1 MPITWCFP
9 RIRCRLRSHSLYCD
23 VDRDV
28 TPRNNFQNQLRAV
41 AHLHRK
47 GSGGIR
53 TALALTRA
61 MDSAISATFR
71 SFAHPAKSSVAIVCL
86 GGFGRK
92 ELCFASDT
100 DIMFL
105 IPQTNA
111 PEMGFAVQKLL
122 HRLLDIGLDI
132 GHSVRTVEDCLALRE
147 TDVESWVSLLESRF
161 LCGDK
166 ALFSRLRLG
175 LQAQIDKGDRAGL
188 VRELVARME
197 LRHQKYGQS
206 TKLLEPNIKNS
217 AGGLR
222 DLHTVLWLGL
232 GSGAV
237 KLFGGLKP
245 GVTAFTR
252 LLTVP
257 FIRRHVPAGQIRE
270 LGKAFDQLLRSR
282 NAMHLESKGLHD
294 SLEFAFQRQVADA
307 LKFKSTPNRSSV
319 ERFMQEYYV
328 ASRRVFLFSRR
339 IAGVLQ
345 RQFITPHPQETTL
358 LDKSF
363 MIKGGRVAPR
373 SRTAITNTAVLQ
385 ALLHSARHRA
395 PFSEDLEDI
404 IAKQY
409 RHCTKLSAKNE
420 AILFREFLNLPE
432 GVGRGLH
439 ALSELGIFE
448 RWLPEWKPMVAFFQ
462 HNQYHYYTADEHTLR
477 VVAIA
482 ETLADEST
490 SLGEVFR
497 GLRRRDVLYLACLLH
512 DIAKPERVGDHEIT
526 GAAVADRVLRRLRYH
541 DIVEDV
547 SFLVRNHLLMEH
559 VAFRRNLSDP
569 QTIIDFCS
577 RIPRPDL
584 LDYLYVLTYADL
596 SAVNKT
602 VWTDW
607 KGMLLFELYRKSKEV
622 LNKSLSEQQIRQ
634 AAGARHAKAVQEL
647 VQTLAGVLPE
657 ESSSGHL
664 QAVDNAA
671 YLAAFNTEEIAEHIR
686 RIERNEPVA
695 ALFIHQ
701 DSMTE
706 VTIIARDRRFALSR
720 FCGVLSANDANI
732 LDAHIFTRNDGV
744 IIDKFR
750 VTDFLQHKGLSESQ
764 CAKIRQELSDVI
776 AGSTDIEHLLERHR
790 MKWKRL
796 AKPVNPNA
804 RIGVEFEDHPVYSII
819 DVFAPDRLG
828 FLYKITETMSRL
840 DLDIA
845 SAKIATRADGIVD
858 SFYVRDRDGRKI
870 ESGDRRETVRKALLQ
885 TITETIE
892 SELTP
897 VTA

>member
-1 MPITWCFP
+1 M
-9 RIRCRLRSHSLYCD
+9 
-23 VDRDV
+23 DRDV
-28 TPRNNFQNQLRAV
+28 TPRNIFQNQLQAA

-47 GSGGIR
+47 GAGGIR
-53 TALALTRA
+53 TALTLTRA
-61 MDSAISATFR
+61 MDSAIISTFR
-71 SFAHPAKSSVAIVCL
+71 SFGHPAKSSFAIVCL

-105 IPQTNA
+105 IPKSTL
-111 PEMGFAVQKLL
+111 PEVGFAVRKLL
-122 HRLLDIGLDI
+122 HNLLDIGLDI
-132 GHSVRTVEDCLALRE
+132 GHSVRTVEDCLGLRE

-166 ALFSRLRLG
+166 ALFAGLRSSLRS
-175 LQAQIDKGDRAGL
+175 QIDKGDRPGFVRDLAG
-188 VRELVARME
+188 RME
-197 LRHQKYGQS
+197 VRHRKYGQS

-222 DLHTVLWLGL
+222 DLHTVLWLAL

-237 KLFGGLKP
+237 KLFTGLKK
-245 GVTAFTR
+245 GETAFTR
-252 LLTVP
+252 FLSAP
-257 FIRRHVPAGQIRE
+257 FIRRHVPAGHLRDLQT
-270 LGKAFDQLLRSR
+270 AFEQLLRTR

-307 LKFKSTPNRSSV
+307 LKFRSTPNRSSV

-328 ASRRVFLFSRR
+328 ASRRIFMFSRR
-339 IAGVLQ
+339 IAGVLL
-345 RQFITPHPQETTL
+345 RQFHPPASQETTR
-358 LDKSF
+358 LDESF
-363 MIKGGRVAPR
+363 VIRSGRIAPQ
-373 SRTAITNTAVLQ
+373 SKPALTNTTVLQ
-385 ALLHSARHRA
+385 ALLYSAQHQA
-395 PFSEDLEDI
+395 PFSEELEDL

-409 RHCTKLSAKNE
+409 RRCTRLSAKSE
-420 AILFREFLNLPE
+420 AGLFREFLNLPE

-439 ALSELGIFE
+439 ILSEMGIFE
-448 RWLPEWKPMVAFFQ
+448 RWIPEWKPLVAFFQ

-477 VVAIA
+477 VVETA
-482 ETLADEST
+482 EALAGQSS

-497 GLRRRDVLYLACLLH
+497 GLARRDVLYLACLLH

-526 GAAVADRVLRRLRYH
+526 GASIAEKVLRRLRFN
-541 DIVEDV
+541 DIVDDV
-547 SFLVRNHLLMEH
+547 SFLVRNHLLMEQ

-569 QTIIDFCS
+569 QTIIDFCA
-577 RIPRPDL
+577 RIPRPYL

-622 LNKSLSEQQIRQ
+622 LNKSLSQEQV
-634 AAGARHAKAVQEL
+634 RHAAETSHVRAVQEL

-664 QAVDNAA
+664 EAVDNAG
-671 YLAAFNTEEIAEHIR
+671 YLAAFNAEEIAEHIR
-686 RIERNEPVA
+686 RIGRNEPVA
-695 ALFIHQ
+695 ALFAHQ

-750 VTDFLQHKGLSESQ
+750 VTDFLQHKRLTESQ
-764 CAKIRQELSDVI
+764 CAKIRQELADVI

-796 AKPVNPNA
+796 AKPMNPNA
-804 RIGVEFEDHPVYSII
+804 RIGVEFEDHPLYSII

-828 FLYKITETMSRL
+828 FLYKITGAISQL
-840 DLDIA
+840 NLDIA

-858 SFYVRDRDGRKI
+858 SFYVRDRDGQRI
-870 ESGDRRETVRKALLQ
+870 EDPNRRDAVRQALLQ
-885 TITETIE
+885 TIVEIIE

-897 VTA
+897 VTT

>member
-1 MPITWCFP
+1 
-9 RIRCRLRSHSLYCD
+9 

-28 TPRNNFQNQLRAV
+28 TPRNSFQNQLQAV
-41 AHLHRK
+41 ARLHSK
-47 GSGGIR
+47 GAGGIQ
-53 TALALTRA
+53 TGLALTKA
-61 MDSAISATFR
+61 MDSAITATYR
-71 SFAHPAKSSVAIVCL
+71 SLTHPAKSSFAVVCL

-105 IPQTNA
+105 IPETNT
-111 PEMGFAVQKLL
+111 PEVGFAVQKLL
-122 HRLLDIGLDI
+122 HDLLDIGLNI
-132 GHSVRTVEDCLALRE
+132 GHSVRSADDCLTLRG

-161 LCGDK
+161 LCGDMS
-166 ALFSRLRLG
+166 LFNKLRSG
-175 LQAQIDKGDRAGL
+175 LLAQIQTGDRADL
-188 VRELVARME
+188 VRDLVGRTE
-197 LRHQKYGQS
+197 LRHRKYGQS

-222 DLHTVLWLGL
+222 DLHAVLWLAL
-232 GSGAV
+232 GSGVV
-237 KLFGGLKP
+237 KLFRGLKP
-245 GVTAFTR
+245 GETAFTR

-257 FIRRHVPAGQIRE
+257 FIRRHVPAGQLKNLRQ
-270 LGKAFDQLLRSR
+270 AFDQLLRTRS
-282 NAMHLESKGLHD
+282 AMHMESKGLHD
-294 SLEFAFQRQVADA
+294 SLEFAFQRRVADA
-307 LKFKSTPNRSSV
+307 MKYKSTRNRSNV

-328 ASRRVFLFSRR
+328 ASRRVFMFSRR
-339 IAGVLQ
+339 ITGGIQ
-345 RQFITPHPQETTL
+345 RQFLAHTRQETTQ

-363 MIKGGRVAPR
+363 TIRGGQIAPR
-373 SRTAITNTAVLQ
+373 SRLTITNASVLQ
-385 ALLHSARHRA
+385 ALIHSARHRV
-395 PFSEDLEDI
+395 PISEDLEDSI
-404 IAKQY
+404 SKQY
-409 RHCTKLSAKNE
+409 RRCTMLSVKSE
-420 AILFREFLNLPE
+420 TIRFREFLNLPQ

-448 RWLPEWKPMVAFFQ
+448 RWIPEWKPMVAFFQ

-477 VVAIA
+477 VVAAA
-482 ETLADEST
+482 EALADQPN
-490 SLGEVFR
+490 SLGGVFR
-497 GLRRRDVLYLACLLH
+497 GLPRRDVLYLACILH

-526 GAAVADRVLRRLRYH
+526 GSAVARKVLKRLRFN

-577 RIPRPDL
+577 RIPRPEL

-607 KGMLLFELYRKSKEV
+607 KGMLLFELYKKSKEV
-622 LNKSLSEQQIRQ
+622 LNKSLSEEQIRQ
-634 AAGARHAKAVQEL
+634 GAVTRHAKAVQEL

-657 ESSSGHL
+657 ESSTGHL
-664 QAVDNAA
+664 EAVDNAG
-671 YLAAFNTEEIAEHIR
+671 YLAAFNAEEIAEHIR

-695 ALFIHQ
+695 ALFAHQ

-750 VTDFLQHKGLSESQ
+750 VTDFLHHKRLSDSQ
-764 CAKIRQELSDVI
+764 CDKIRQELSDVI
-776 AGSTDIEHLLERHR
+776 TGSTDIEHLLERHR

-796 AKPVNPNA
+796 TKPVNPNA
-804 RIGVEFEDHPVYSII
+804 RIGVEFEDHPFYSII

-828 FLYKITETMSRL
+828 FLYKITESMSRL
-840 DLDIA
+840 ELDIA

-858 SFYVRDRDGRKI
+858 SFYVRDREGRKI
-870 ESGDRRETVRKALLQ
+870 ESAHHRETVRTALLQ
-885 TITETIE
+885 TITEIIE
-892 SELTP
+892 SELAP
-897 VTA
+897 VMS

>member
-1 MPITWCFP
+1 M
-9 RIRCRLRSHSLYCD
+9 
-23 VDRDV
+23 DRDV
-28 TPRNNFQNQLRAV
+28 TPRNNFQIQLRAV
-41 AHLHRK
+41 ALLHRK
-47 GSGGIR
+47 GAGGIR
-53 TALALTRA
+53 TGLALTKA
-61 MDSAISATFR
+61 MDSVITATFR
-71 SFAHPAKSSVAIVCL
+71 SLTHPAKSSLAVVCL

-105 IPQTNA
+105 IPETNA
-111 PEMGFAVQKLL
+111 PEVGFAVQKLL
-122 HRLLDIGLDI
+122 HDLLDIGLDI
-132 GHSVRTVEDCLALRE
+132 GHSVRTVGDCVTLQE

-166 ALFSRLRLG
+166 SLFARLRSE
-175 LQAQIDKGDRAGL
+175 LQTQIQTGNRAGL
-188 VRELVARME
+188 VRELVARTE
-197 LRHQKYGQS
+197 LRHRKYGQS

-222 DLHTVLWLGL
+222 DLHTVLWLAL
-232 GSGAV
+232 GSGVV
-237 KLFGGLKP
+237 KLFPGLKP
-245 GVTAFTR
+245 AETAFTC

-257 FIRRHVPAGQIRE
+257 FIRRHVPAGHLPE
-270 LGKAFDQLLRSR
+270 LRKAFDRLLRTR

-294 SLEFAFQRQVADA
+294 SLEFSFQRQVADT

-328 ASRRVFLFSRR
+328 ASRLVFLFSRR

-345 RQFITPHPQETTL
+345 RRFLTSVPQETIR
-358 LDKSF
+358 LDGSF
-363 MIKGGRVAPR
+363 MIRGGQVSARPGTPI
-373 SRTAITNTAVLQ
+373 SNTVVLR
-385 ALLHSARHRA
+385 ALVHSAKNRA
-395 PFSEDLEDI
+395 PFSEELEDGI
-404 IAKQY
+404 GKQY
-409 RHCTKLSAKNE
+409 RRCKILSVKDE
-420 AILFREFLNLPE
+420 TSMFREFLNLPE
-432 GVGRGLH
+432 GVGRGLY

-448 RWLPEWKPMVAFFQ
+448 RWIPEWKPMVAFFQ

-477 VVAIA
+477 VVATA
-482 ETLADEST
+482 EALAGQTS

-497 GLRRRDVLYLACLLH
+497 GLPRRDVLYLSCLLH
-512 DIAKPERVGDHEIT
+512 DITKPDRIGEHEIT
-526 GAAVADRVLRRLRYH
+526 GAAVAQKILKRLRFD
-541 DIVEDV
+541 DIAGDV
-547 SFLVRNHLLMEH
+547 TFLVRNHLLMEH

-577 RIPRPDL
+577 RIPRPEL
-584 LDYLYVLTYADL
+584 LDYLYVLTYSDL

-607 KGMLLFELYRKSKEV
+607 KGMLLFELYKKSKEV
-622 LNKSLSEQQIRQ
+622 LNKSLSEEQIRQ
-634 AAGARHAKAVQEL
+634 AAVTRHARAVQDL

-664 QAVDNAA
+664 EAVDNAA
-671 YLAAFNTEEIAEHIR
+671 YLAAFNAEEIAEHIR
-686 RIERNEPVA
+686 RIERNEPIA
-695 ALFIHQ
+695 TIFTHQ
-701 DSMTE
+701 DLMTE

-750 VTDFLQHKGLSESQ
+750 VTDFLQHKRLTESQ

-796 AKPVNPNA
+796 TKALNPNA
-804 RIGVEFEDHPVYSII
+804 RIGVEFEDHPIYSII

-828 FLYKITETMSRL
+828 FLYKITESISRL

-858 SFYVRDRDGRKI
+858 SFYVRDRGGRRI
-870 ESGDRRETVRKALLQ
+870 ESADRREEVRKTLLG
-885 TITETIE
+885 TIEEIIE
-892 SELTP
+892 SELAP
-897 VTA
+897 VNA